1 MKNKTI
7 FDDIG
12 IEFPMVKYVKE
23 ETISQNLVG
32 YTAEETREIMDLIL
46 ERIGNSIHR
55 IGMSNK
61 DIHMPKGEILSPD
74 R

>member
-1 MKNKTI
+1 MKKTI

-12 IEFPMVKYVKE
+12 IEFFMDRNVME
-23 ETISQNLVG
+23 EIISQNLVG
-32 YTAEETREIMDLIL
+32 YTSEEIMDLML
-46 ERIGNSIHR
+46 EKIENNIHR